1 MFPRHCP
8 PRGLWAGSEGGQRAG
23 TGLRAGRG
31 RGRAGTPLGS
41 GPRAAW
47 SQLPSSSEA
56 RLAASPPWTRCSEAP
71 VPGPLPGVGRPRCH
85 PRLLGDVNIRS
96 LVWHRSV
103 PAQRPG
109 RPPSTQAGAP
119 MRGIPGR
126 LQVVFCFP
134 GGDSVPGRCSLPTS
148 ASCPRH
154 GDLRLHP
161 RAADGGFSLPAR
173 LGRAPRRFP
182 PQFLSPFIPGRT
194 LRSFPCLAGVSH
206 ADVDSGRRYLC
217 EVPLRVLRM
226 NTQERGGRPGRQLRF
241 RLV

>member
-1 MFPRHCP
+1 MSPLVPVSHEAVCAPQQMPSQKPRHGGHLALFARHCP
-8 PRGLWAGSEGGQRAG
+8 PRGLRAGSEGGQRAG
-23 TGLRAGRG
+23 PGGDATGVGA
-31 RGRAGTPLGS
+31 S
-41 GPRAAW
+41 
-47 SQLPSSSEA
+47 SCMELPSSSEA

-85 PRLLGDVNIRS
+85 PGLLGDVNIRS

-103 PAQRPG
+103 PAQRSG

-148 ASCPRH
+148 ARCPRH

-182 PQFLSPFIPGRT
+182 PVSFSLHPRADTQVVSMPGWCE
-194 LRSFPCLAGVSH
+194 PC
-206 ADVDSGRRYLC
+206 
-217 EVPLRVLRM
+217 
-226 NTQERGGRPGRQLRF
+226 
-241 RLV
+241 